1 MDLTASTTDLEHE
14 ITFRTSEIERLRAES
29 RIFQAELDRRAT
41 EAKAQAEVARFAKMS
56 PADRL
61 AILKAIADTQS
72 IEAAPVHLSADVTVP
87 TP

>member
-1 MDLTASTTDLEHE
+1 MDLTAANKALEHE
-14 ITFRTSEIERLRAES
+14 ITVRTNEVERLRGES
-29 RIFQAELDRRAT
+29 RILQAELDRRAT
-41 EAKAQAEVARFAKMS
+41 EAKAQAEAIRFAKMS

-61 AILKAIADTQS
+61 AILKAIAATQS